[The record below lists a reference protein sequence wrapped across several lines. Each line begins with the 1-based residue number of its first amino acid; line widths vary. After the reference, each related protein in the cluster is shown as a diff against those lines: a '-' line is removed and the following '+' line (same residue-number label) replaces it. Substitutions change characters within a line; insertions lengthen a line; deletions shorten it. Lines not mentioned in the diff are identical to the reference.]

1 MHSGIVA
8 ERTDSAQ
15 TSRTVSKENVA
26 EITEADAL
34 ALGGKYNANQ
44 VHYWVRRSP
53 YILCAVKLMCGVA
66 GPHTNGA
73 RKWNMVASNI
83 AINKRNQPNVPTPR
97 HVIPAV

>member
-1 MHSGIVA
+1 MHSGVVA
-8 ERTDSAQ
+8 GGRILCKPLGA
-15 TSRTVSKENVA
+15 VSKENVA

-53 YILCAVKLMCGVA
+53 YILCAVKLMCSVA